1 MHILEGKRKG
11 GMYMKV
17 VLDPGHG
24 GRDAG
29 AVYNKRMEKDDNL
42 RLALAV
48 GKLLADNGTDV
59 TYTRTEDV
67 YFTPYERVNMANNAD
82 ADLFVSLHRGSSPAE
97 IPMNGVESFAF
108 YENGEGA
115 QTAAEINA
123 ELEAVGFRNLGVT
136 ARPNLIVLKRT
147 KMPAVMT
154 EVGFITSD
162 ADNQIFDNQFDE
174 VVQAVADGIMSEE
187 RKEEPQGRGSL
198 YRVQI
203 GAFRNQNL
211 AEQLLEQAANE
222 GFPAF
227 LIFEDGFYRVQVG
240 AFRELANAVRMEHTL
255 RRKGYNTYIA
265 T

>member
-1 MHILEGKRKG
+1 
-11 GMYMKV
+11 MKV

-29 AVYNKRMEKDDNL
+29 AVHNQRMEKDDNL
-42 RLALAV
+42 RLAMAV
-48 GKLLADNGTDV
+48 GKLLTDMGTDV
-59 TYTRTEDV
+59 AYTRTDDV
-67 YFTPYERVNMANNAD
+67 YFTPYERVDMANNAN

-97 IPMNGVESFAF
+97 VPMRGVESFAF
-108 YENGEGA
+108 YENGAGA

-123 ELEAVGFRNLGVT
+123 ELEAVGFENLGVAT
-136 ARPNLIVLKRT
+136 RPNLIVLKRT

-162 ADNQIFDNQFDE
+162 ADNQLFDSEFDE
-174 VVQAVADGIMSEE
+174 VAQAIADGIMHKDH
-187 RKEEPQGRGSL
+187 KEEAENSQNRPVL

-211 AEQLLEQAANE
+211 ANQLLEQAVSE
-222 GFPAF
+222 GFPAYV
-227 LIFEDGFYRVQVG
+227 IFEDGLYKVQVG
-240 AFRELANAVRMEHTL
+240 AFARLENAIRMEHTL
-255 RRKGYNTYIA
+255 RMKGYGTYIA